1 MSVERHDDLTPE
13 ERDLLARASAG
24 SPAPPEPRWGDY
36 RAQLRTRL
44 DARRSPAARLRRWW
58 ARPAPIALSLGLATA
73 LLLFALQPAERRPD
87 VPGGN
92 DALLASRLELLEHY
106 RVVERLDLLED
117 LDVIR
122 QLDLVSLRGR

>member
-1 MSVERHDDLTPE
+1 VSSGRHDDLTPDD
-13 ERDLLARASAG
+13 RDLLARAAAG

-44 DARRSPAARLRRWW
+44 DARRSLGTRVRRWW
-58 ARPAPIALSLGLATA
+58 ARPAPIALSFGLATA
-73 LLLFALQPAERRPD
+73 LLLFALQPVERRPD
-87 VPGGN
+87 VPAVE
-92 DALLASRLELLEHY
+92 DPLLATRLEMLEHY